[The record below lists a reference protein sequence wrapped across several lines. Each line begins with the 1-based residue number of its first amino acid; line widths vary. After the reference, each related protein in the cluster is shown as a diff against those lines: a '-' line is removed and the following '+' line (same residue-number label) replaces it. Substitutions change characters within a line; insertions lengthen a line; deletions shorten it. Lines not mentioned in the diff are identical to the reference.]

1 MRSYKPDQLFT
12 EEGKLIPELKELPPK
27 GNKRMSANPIT
38 NGGTIPGRFSQMG
51 DQGDETRDF
60 DGAVHEHVRRVDGG
74 HHEEEPDQLPPD
86 GS

>member
-38 NGGTIPGRFSQMG
+38 NGGSIR
-51 DQGDETRDF
+51 DETRDF
-60 DGAVHEHVRRVDGG
+60 DVAVDEHVRRMDGG